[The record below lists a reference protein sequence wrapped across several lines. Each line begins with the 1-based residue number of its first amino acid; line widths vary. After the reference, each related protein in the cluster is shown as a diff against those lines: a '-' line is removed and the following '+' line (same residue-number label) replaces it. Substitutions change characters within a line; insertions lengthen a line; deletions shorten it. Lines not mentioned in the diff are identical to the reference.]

1 MTLTKLI
8 EWLLLSYMLK
18 KTNSRKIIE
27 FTYAKYYYHLDG
39 AFLEVK
45 SPSFSYRLE
54 QIYLGGKKDEKF
66 IINFIKES
74 YEKNF
79 EKYKS
84 LEINKTLL
92 NKLKQDTEIKL
103 LKLNNKIKNIDKKIN
118 KKIKNVDLLDDLNK
132 LNDLLNIK
140 DILED

>member
-1 MTLTKLI
+1 
-8 EWLLLSYMLK
+8 MLK

-27 FTYAKYYYHLDG
+27 FTYAKYYYSSNVL
-39 AFLEVK
+39 LEVK
-45 SPSFSYRLE
+45 SPSHSYRLD
-54 QIYLGGKKDEKF
+54 QLYIGPNRDEKF

-92 NKLKQDTEIKL
+92 FKLKEDTETKL
-103 LKLNNKIKNIDKKIN
+103 LKLNNKIKNIEKKIN
-118 KKIKNVDLLDDLNK
+118 KKIKNVDLLDDLNR